1 MMQPALKGEGP
12 GPSLHQAA
20 EDVGFSHSSMS
31 MSDMMNHASLDPE
44 KKLPFSTAK
53 MPVLSSTAM
62 AYSSTC
68 EASAKLESL
77 NLKQRGKT
85 SHLPKEHGCQ

>member
-31 MSDMMNHASLDPE
+31 NMHDQSCMYPE
-44 KKLPFSTAK
+44 KT
-53 MPVLSSTAM
+53 
-62 AYSSTC
+62 
-68 EASAKLESL
+68 
-77 NLKQRGKT
+77 
-85 SHLPKEHGCQ
+85 